1 MLFAGIRS
9 TLLVISINFL
19 FISIYTKNAFTQKA
33 LSNPPSA
40 SHSSR
45 LNRKL
50 GKDQELLIPFWTLEP
65 GWVHNWKCGTTWP
78 KAVSKSLP
86 SADLGGCRA
95 QAVLSCTF
103 FRSDK
108 EDRPYNSGER
118 VGGTCR
124 LVRIPPAA
132 I

>member
-9 TLLVISINFL
+9 TLLVISINSL

-65 GWVHNWKCGTTWP
+65 GWGTQLEVRNNLAQGSLEVTPICGP
-78 KAVSKSLP
+78 GRVP
-86 SADLGGCRA
+86 ST
-95 QAVLSCTF
+95 SCPLLHF
-103 FRSDK
+103 LQIR
-108 EDRPYNSGER
+108 
-118 VGGTCR
+118 
-124 LVRIPPAA
+124 
-132 I
+132 